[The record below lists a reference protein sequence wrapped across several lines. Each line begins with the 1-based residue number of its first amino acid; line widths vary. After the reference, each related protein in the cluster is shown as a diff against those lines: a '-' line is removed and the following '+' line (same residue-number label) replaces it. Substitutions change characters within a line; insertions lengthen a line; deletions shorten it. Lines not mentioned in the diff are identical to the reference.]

1 VAPRDPEVAR
11 ARARLAA
18 VRRHHPDQV
27 DLTADARRDLRVAN
41 AGQYIRD
48 LVDTWPPLSAEQR
61 GRLAAL
67 LASGGQ
73 EGADDEPPDGRSR
86 QSGQLAAPRTPDDTI
101 ARSTTSLADR
111 GDGADPRAVG
121 DLLGTWLGVK
131 FDQVDAL
138 VDEARGK
145 VDSIPDMRVLA
156 SIVGEQFIL
165 LRALET
171 EVDQLRGEVAR
182 LRQRGRAA

>member
-1 VAPRDPEVAR
+1 VAR
-11 ARARLAA
+11 
-18 VRRHHPDQV
+18 
-27 DLTADARRDLRVAN
+27 DA
-41 AGQYIRD
+41 
-48 LVDTWPPLSAEQR
+48 E
-61 GRLAAL
+61 GR
-67 LASGGQ
+67 Q
-73 EGADDEPPDGRSR
+73 P
-86 QSGQLAAPRTPDDTI
+86 GQLAAPETP
-101 ARSTTSLADR
+101 TSATKVQASIADR
-111 GDGADPRAVG
+111 GDGGDPRAVG

-131 FDQVDAL
+131 LDEVDDL

-145 VDSIPDMRVLA
+145 VESIPDMRVLA